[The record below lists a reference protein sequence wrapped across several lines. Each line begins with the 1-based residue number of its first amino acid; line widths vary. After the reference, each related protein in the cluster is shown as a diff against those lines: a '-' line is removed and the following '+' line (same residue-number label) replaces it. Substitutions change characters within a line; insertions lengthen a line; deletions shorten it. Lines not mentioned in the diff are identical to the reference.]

1 MIREGTGDTM
11 ATSPAERRDF
21 IPYPTNRVVGTVE
34 DAMAARATI
43 DALIQAGFARE
54 EIDILHGEAGAKRL
68 DPEGIEHG
76 FLAQFQRTLI
86 RTGGQNEE
94 YRHLIRHVEDV
105 SAGRFVLMVL
115 ARRREQRTLAADIL
129 NLHGADF
136 VGFYGR
142 WAWEGLTT
150 GTRPSTETDASRQ
163 QHEVATRAEEIPSLF
178 VEAWNSR
185 NPDALASLF
194 DEDAEFVNVT
204 GLWWHDRAG
213 IRKAHAY
220 GLDRMFNESTLTI
233 DDTRI
238 KPLSDD
244 LAVVHARM
252 TLSGQTSI
260 GTIKNP
266 GPRRTIVSFVVH
278 RIRDRWQC
286 ASAQNTDIVPG
297 METNVAGDD
306 GRLRSANYQSD
317 RLSE

>member
-1 MIREGTGDTM
+1 MESNPT
-11 ATSPAERRDF
+11 ERRDF
-21 IPYPTNRVVGTVE
+21 IPYPTNRVVGTVA
-34 DAMAARATI
+34 DATAAHAAI
-43 DALIQAGFARE
+43 DALLQAGFARE
-54 EIDILHGEAGAKRL
+54 DIDLLHGGAGAQRL
-68 DPEGIEHG
+68 DPEGIDHG

-86 RTGGQNEE
+86 RTGGHNEE
-94 YRHLIRHVEDV
+94 YRHLMRHAEDV
-105 SAGRFVLMVL
+105 TAGRFVLMVL
-115 ARRREQRTLAADIL
+115 ARRREQRTIAADVL
-129 NLHGADF
+129 NTHGAEF

-150 GTRPSTETDASRQ
+150 DIPSTETSAAGQR
-163 QHEVATRAEEIPSLF
+163 HAFATRPDQVPSLF

-220 GLDRMFNESTLTI
+220 GLERIFSESTLAI
-233 DDTRI
+233 DETRI
-238 KPLSDD
+238 KTLADD
-244 LAVVHARM
+244 LAIVHAQM

-260 GTIKNP
+260 GTIMKP
-266 GPRRTIVSFVVH
+266 GPRRTIFSCVVH
-278 RIRDRWQC
+278 RVRDRWQC

-297 METNVAGDD
+297 METNVVGND
-306 GRLRSANYQSD
+306 GRLRSANYQTG

>member
-1 MIREGTGDTM
+1 ME
-11 ATSPAERRDF
+11 SNPEERRDF
-21 IPYPTNRVVGTVE
+21 ISYPTNRVVGTIA
-34 DAMAARATI
+34 DAPTARATI
-43 DALIQAGFARE
+43 DALLQAGFARDD
-54 EIDILHGEAGAKRL
+54 IDILHGEAGTQRL

-94 YRHLIRHVEDV
+94 YKHLMRHAEDV

-115 ARRREQRTLAADIL
+115 ARRPDQRTRAADIL
-129 NLHGADF
+129 NAHGADF

-150 GTRPSTETDASRQ
+150 GSSSSAETSAGGQRYAFAARADEVPSR
-163 QHEVATRAEEIPSLF
+163 F

-204 GLWWHDRAG
+204 GLWWHDRAA
-213 IRKAHAY
+213 IRQAHAY
-220 GLDRMFNESTLTI
+220 GFERIFPDSTLTI
-233 DDTRI
+233 DETRI
-238 KPLSDD
+238 TTLSDD
-244 LAVVHARM
+244 FAIAHARL

-260 GTIKNP
+260 GTIVKP
-266 GPRRTIVSFVVH
+266 GSRRTILSFVVH
-278 RIRDRWQC
+278 RVRDRWQC

-297 METNVAGDD
+297 METNVVGED
-306 GRLRSANYQSD
+306 GRLRSANYHTG

>member
-1 MIREGTGDTM
+1 ME
-11 ATSPAERRDF
+11 SNPAERRDF
-21 IPYPTNRVVGTVE
+21 IPYPTNRVVGTVA
-34 DAMAARATI
+34 DAKAARATI
-43 DALIQAGFARE
+43 DALLQAGFARE
-54 EIDILHGEAGAKRL
+54 DIDILHGEAGAQRL

-94 YRHLIRHVEDV
+94 YKHLMRHAEDL
-105 SAGRFVLMVL
+105 SSGRFVLMVL
-115 ARRREQRTLAADIL
+115 ARQRDQRTLAADIL
-129 NLHGADF
+129 NAHGAEF

-150 GTRPSTETDASRQ
+150 DARPSTETAASGQ

-204 GLWWHDRAG
+204 GLWWHDRAA

-220 GLDRMFNESTLTI
+220 GLERIFSESTLTI

-238 KPLSDD
+238 KAFSDD
-244 LAVVHARM
+244 LAVVYARM
-252 TLSGQTSI
+252 TLSGQTSV
-260 GTIKNP
+260 GTITAP
-266 GPRRTIVSFVVH
+266 GSRRTIFSFVVH
-278 RIRDRWQC
+278 RVRDRWQC
-286 ASAQNTDIVPG
+286 ASAQNTDVVPG
-297 METNVAGDD
+297 METNVVGDD
-306 GRLRSANYQSD
+306 GRFRSANYQTGG
-317 RLSE
+317 LSE